1 MSFARRIL
9 ASGLLS
15 ATSAKK
21 VKFGVLTD
29 IHLNLNY
36 KAEISGDSYC
46 IGNDK
51 AAEIAYFGRAHCDS
65 P

>member
-46 IGNDK
+46 IGNEK
-51 AAEIAYFGRAHCDS
+51 AA
-65 P
+65 